1 MNPSRKI
8 MIVGGLVLVV
18 TGMVFGLWYAVFAEH
33 QQLEGMGERLT
44 TGFALAAERMLP
56 ESHSAIHSYAATH
69 YDYVRN
75 VDVHSHWGG
84 LAVLLI
90 VLGTVFHRVGFRE
103 SARRFLAGAFVLG
116 AFLFPLGV
124 LLETVDHSRWPQA
137 LAVIGSALII
147 GALALIALGFM
158 RGEDPERV

>member
-18 TGMVFGLWYAVFAEH
+18 AGMVFGLWYAVFAEH
-33 QQLEGMGERLT
+33 QQLEAMGKHLA
-44 TGFALAAERMLP
+44 TGFALAAERKLP
-56 ESHSAIHSYAATH
+56 EAHSAIHSYAASH

-103 SARRFLAGAFVLG
+103 STRQLLAAAFVLG
-116 AFLFPLGV
+116 AFLFPLAV
-124 LLETVDHSRWPQA
+124 VLETVDHGRWPQA
-137 LAVIGSALII
+137 LAVIGSALVI
-147 GALALIALGFM
+147 GALSLIALGFM
-158 RGEDPERV
+158 RGKDPESI